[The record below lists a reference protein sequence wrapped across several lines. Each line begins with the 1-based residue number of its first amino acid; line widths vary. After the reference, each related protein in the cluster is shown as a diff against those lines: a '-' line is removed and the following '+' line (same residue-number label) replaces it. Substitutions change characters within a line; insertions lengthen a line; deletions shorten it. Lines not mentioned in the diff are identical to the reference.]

1 MNGFTDA
8 DHPTARQPQKPLTV
22 VNVLKKANVP
32 FPLRPLLTQRTR
44 VAPALLA
51 GAPKKQGQC

>member
-1 MNGFTDA
+1 MVMAF
-8 DHPTARQPQKPLTV
+8 KYLLTM

-32 FPLRPLLTQRTR
+32 PSVLLTQRIR

-51 GAPKKQGQC
+51 GAPKNQNIS